1 MKKQI
6 ILICLLLSCCTTISF
21 AQRDM
26 KAFEHLAVGL
36 EAGTTGIGLDVAV
49 PLHPHFALR
58 AGIAMFPYSYSTGF
72 DIDFAS
78 SEMDNII
85 NQYPNIKNELKQN
98 GLPTNS
104 SELDTEANLK
114 AKLGLLNGKI
124 LVDIYPFRKASF
136 HFVAGLY
143 IGKSKLVS
151 VTGKMPQQVTE
162 VSEILNKY
170 SQQTGVDFETGIA
183 LGDYSIQANELGN
196 VDAAIKINSIKPY
209 VGLGFGR
216 SVPRK
221 RIGYQFEMGVMF
233 HGKPKIVSSI
243 ASVNDLLNDELSSS
257 GITDIM
263 DKITIYPMISLKLV
277 GRIF

>member
-78 SEMDNII
+78 SEMDNIV

-151 VTGKMPQQVTE
+151 VT
-162 VSEILNKY
+162 
-170 SQQTGVDFETGIA
+170 
-183 LGDYSIQANELGN
+183 
-196 VDAAIKINSIKPY
+196 
-209 VGLGFGR
+209 
-216 SVPRK
+216 
-221 RIGYQFEMGVMF
+221 
-233 HGKPKIVSSI
+233 
-243 ASVNDLLNDELSSS
+243 
-257 GITDIM
+257 
-263 DKITIYPMISLKLV
+263 
-277 GRIF
+277 

>member
-104 SELDTEANLK
+104 SELDTEANL
-114 AKLGLLNGKI
+114 
-124 LVDIYPFRKASF
+124 
-136 HFVAGLY
+136 
-143 IGKSKLVS
+143 
-151 VTGKMPQQVTE
+151 PQ
-162 VSEILNKY
+162 IRN
-170 SQQTGVDFETGIA
+170 
-183 LGDYSIQANELGN
+183 
-196 VDAAIKINSIKPY
+196 
-209 VGLGFGR
+209 
-216 SVPRK
+216 
-221 RIGYQFEMGVMF
+221 
-233 HGKPKIVSSI
+233 
-243 ASVNDLLNDELSSS
+243 
-257 GITDIM
+257 
-263 DKITIYPMISLKLV
+263 
-277 GRIF
+277 